1 MLYIYEP
8 TKRQLLMCPRLFASM
23 ESARELKTVERVATV
38 PLETQLVLIFFKLG
52 YKFCFL
58 VLVCTEAFVV

>member
-1 MLYIYEP
+1 
-8 TKRQLLMCPRLFASM
+8 MCPRLFASM
-23 ESARELKTVERVATV
+23 ESARELNTVERVATV